1 MAFRTWWLTLGLLAA
16 PLGIDLQAQAVRDTT
31 GAGVGLRLQFADTL
45 PTLRTPNALTAAWAG
60 VRRTPLER
68 EARFDSSVAARIT
81 AAAATNRRTRLL
93 TRIYRRSVLEE
104 LGLAATDDRA
114 LPPREGL
121 FGLESD
127 VVDMTLDG
135 TIRLEMSTERFA
147 NLRCTS
153 AQLQD
158 PTSGCQPRFRSPRI
172 DNVIQLTARGLISRR
187 IHVDIDLDTERDFS
201 NNNTIRAFY
210 QGLEDEV
217 LQRVE
222 VGTVRFTPPPSRF
235 LTAGIPSNN
244 FGASANLEYGPVSL
258 GVLGATQEGSVVA
271 ERTYR
276 IGDETVQDQ
285 ERLAR
290 DLDYETGRFYWVV
303 DPTLLPGYPR
313 IDALAL
319 TNLVVPSNV
328 RPNQVRVYRHRAA
341 SGSVGLNPNLGGV
354 TAIGV
359 NTSGSSPQ
367 QAGPFN
373 WELLV
378 QGRDYWLDP
387 SGLWFVLT
395 NKLDPNDFLAVSY
408 VAGDGT
414 RVGTFPASDNPARA
428 DSVLLVVEPS
438 RGPDA
443 GTFRHAMR
451 QIYRV
456 TGSDLA
462 RSSLKVA
469 VVVNRSERPPNDV
482 STWLSVFGLSIP
494 TDQSVFDTDN
504 RLFPR
509 SRDPGA
515 SEVIR
520 DFFVF
525 FPALEPFADQVLVP
539 DPVQRNDSLYRTPEF
554 LLLTQGPASKFQI
567 RLEYTA
573 TGGGDRSSINL
584 NALQIREETEQ
595 LFVNGR
601 RLVRGVDYS
610 IGYQTG
616 VVSFLDPEGL
626 FGGRAATVTAR
637 FEERGFFAVA
647 PTSIV
652 GLTTRW
658 QLGDVGG
665 INLVGLYQSEAT
677 AFNRPPLG
685 FEPSASLI
693 GGISTDL
700 SFNTPGVSRFLSG
713 FIPGGVTATSR
724 LDLNAEV
731 AFSKPDPNRSG
742 QATLEEFEADQS
754 IGISLRENAWQFGSL
769 PQRADGVE
777 SFGFA
782 SGFDSTQAVQLVW
795 QNLIPDGQ
803 GGVVRV
809 RPIDIDTNIVLQG
822 SNSNA
827 SAESVLFVTFHADTA
842 GGIVG
847 RDNRSRWSL
856 PRQDFA
862 PRWRSMV
869 TPLSLTGVDL
879 SRNEFLEFWVFESS
893 DRPIG
898 TARMQLMIDLGT
910 VSEDAL
916 VMAPERFTVNGL
928 DTVFTG
934 RQFLG
939 VGQLDTER
947 SPNGTFNATTDDIG
961 ILADRP
967 TMELPDGSFGEV
979 ILCRQ
984 VLSNA
989 VAIFPWGDLGARC
1002 GAGNGVL
1009 DTEDLDGDLL
1019 LNSRGP
1025 NEDAFRYIVDLT
1037 DPRFRV
1043 RTGVIGA
1050 RDPQDSTRFAGWTL
1064 YRVPLR
1070 EPDLLIGQPNI
1081 RLAKHLRFTML
1092 TPPDNGEADPVVRF
1106 ALARMRL
1113 VGAPW
1118 LARAEQ
1124 PILGISGSLGEP
1136 HGRVAVSSISTENIE
1151 LGYTSPP
1158 GLGSSVNQ
1166 VGGGLATAGLQIN
1179 EKSLRIVVQDLRDQE
1194 RAEAFTR
1201 FVSGSQNLL
1210 AYRELRVWARGRGPG
1225 WDSRELRAYVK
1236 VGADDR
1242 NFYYFEAPANTA
1254 LWEPEMV
1261 VNIDLWRA
1269 LRARAETAFLQG
1281 QPPSGAAE
1289 CGGDP
1294 EAWVACEDGHLVQLR
1309 DPAINPPNLAAV
1321 QELAA
1326 GIRRVVDGAP
1336 IAETELWIDD
1346 IRLDSP
1352 LAEVGVA
1359 TALSGRLQAGDVAD
1373 IALSFVSQD
1382 GQFRQVGQDP
1392 SYRATSTFVGST
1404 TLQLGRFLSPSLGLI
1419 APLTVSHTRASVRP
1433 ELLTGSDLPAEA
1445 LPGLRRPL
1453 STVTSMAL
1461 TLRRTRRD
1469 GSGLVQALVNPL
1481 SWTGSMSSSSS
1492 NTEYSEASN
1501 NNWSTA
1507 AVYQLSPRRRTIPL
1521 GLGGLVGGLPS
1532 WLRES
1537 EGAKGLASGGLTLLP
1552 TNMRFA
1558 STLSRQAG
1566 EFTSFAAPIRRL
1578 EDTAATPLTTLQHLW
1593 RSDAGLTW
1601 QPLGMLTITTSWA
1614 STRDLRVYGDSTPL
1628 ARLAG
1633 QERRQFLG
1641 VDAGVERDRNINTAV
1656 TLSPRLTAW
1665 LRPRLSSSSG
1675 FVLSRNLTTRNPVRV
1690 DGDTAGAFIL
1700 PQTLN
1705 NSRTTEIAGT
1715 LDPAILVRRVFGEES
1730 GVTTYLQRFRVL
1742 DVSRR
1747 LTRQSTFD
1755 LAAFDPGAGF
1765 QLGLGGLNSFLQQGN
1780 TFAVGAV
1787 ETRTTNAT
1795 GGFDLPLGLS
1805 ATTTFTRTESDRFQ
1819 RSTGDRFI
1827 LIQNT
1832 QRDWPNATVRWS
1844 RSLRNTPIQLI
1855 SFSGT
1860 IRERESRNVVPSPDA
1875 AATPAINSSETRSIS
1890 PDLQL
1895 IFTNGLSFIGTLNQD
1910 RGTALNNGNTIE
1922 REGDRWSA
1930 QLNWQV
1936 RLPQRF
1942 SATRRPLRTV
1952 ISAQGIRQEDC
1963 LVNRGTENLPCE
1975 IISSITRREVGL
1987 RLEADVATIAN
1998 GALNFQ
2004 YITNELKHLD
2014 QKTSTLIFSLT
2025 LTVPLAFGGF

>member
-1 MAFRTWWLTLGLLAA
+1 MAFRTWCLTLGLLAV
-16 PLGIDLQAQAVRDTT
+16 PLGIGVQAQAVRDTA
-31 GAGVGLRLQFADTL
+31 GAGGGLRLEFADTL
-45 PTLRTPNALTAAWAG
+45 PALRTPNALTAAWAG
-60 VRRTPLER
+60 VRRSPLER
-68 EARFDSSVAARIT
+68 EAQFDSSLAVRIT

-104 LGLAATDDRA
+104 LGLAGRDERA
-114 LPPREGL
+114 LPVREGL

-135 TIRLEMSTERFA
+135 NIRLEMTSERFA

-158 PTSGCQPRFRSPRI
+158 PASGCQPSFKAPRI
-172 DNVIQLTARGLISRR
+172 DNAILLQARGVISRR
-187 IHVDIDLDTERDFS
+187 VHIEVDLDTERDFS

-244 FGASANLEYGPVSL
+244 FGASVNLEYGPVSL

-276 IGDETVQDQ
+276 IGDQTVQDQ

-290 DLDYETGRFYWVV
+290 DLDYETGRFFWAV
-303 DPTLLPGYPR
+303 DPTLLPGFPR

-319 TNLVVPSNV
+319 NQLVVSPSI
-328 RPNQVRVYRHRAA
+328 RPNQVRVYRHRAT

-354 TAIGV
+354 TALAL
-359 NTSGSSPQ
+359 NTSGTSPQ

-387 SGLWFVLT
+387 SGLWFVLS

-408 VAGDGT
+408 VADDGT
-414 RVGTFPASDNPARA
+414 QVGTFPAADDPARA
-428 DSVLLVVEPS
+428 DTLLLVVEPT

-456 TGSDLA
+456 TGSDLE
-462 RSSLKVA
+462 RSSLRVA

-525 FPALEPFADQVLVP
+525 FPALEPFADASLVP

-554 LLLTQGPASKFQI
+554 LLLTQGPSSKFQL

-601 RLVRGVDYS
+601 RLERGIDYS

-626 FGGRAATVTAR
+626 FGGRPATVTAR

-647 PTSIV
+647 PTSIL

-658 QLGDVGG
+658 QLGEVGG

-693 GGISTDL
+693 GGVSTDL
-700 SFNTPGVSRFLSG
+700 RFNTPGVSRFLSRLV
-713 FIPGGVTATSR
+713 PGGVQAPSR
-724 LDLNAEV
+724 LELNAEV

-742 QATLEEFEADQS
+742 EATLEEFEADQS
-754 IGISLRENAWQFGSL
+754 IAISLRENAWQFGSQ
-769 PQRADGVE
+769 PERSDGAE

-782 SGFDSTQAVQLVW
+782 AGFDSSSAVQMVW
-795 QNLIPDGQ
+795 QNLIPDGR
-803 GGVVRV
+803 GGVVRI
-809 RPIDIDTNIVLQG
+809 RPSDIDTNIALQG
-822 SNSNA
+822 SSSTA
-827 SAESVLFVTFHADTA
+827 GAENILYLTFHADTA

-847 RDNRSRWSL
+847 RDNRSRWSQ

-879 SRNEFLEFWVFESS
+879 SRNEFLEFWVFESAT
-893 DRPIG
+893 RPIG
-898 TARMQLMIDLGT
+898 ASRMQLMIDMGT
-910 VSEDAL
+910 VNEDAL
-916 VMAPERFTVNGL
+916 VMTPERFTVSGT

-934 RQFLG
+934 RQFVG

-947 SPNGTFNATTDDIG
+947 SLNGTFNATTDDIG

-979 ILCRQ
+979 VLCRQ

-989 VAIFPWGDLGARC
+989 VAVFPWGDLGGRC

-1025 NEDAFRYIVDLT
+1025 AENAFRYVVDLT
-1037 DPRFRV
+1037 DPRFKV
-1043 RTGVIGA
+1043 RTGVTGA
-1050 RDPQDSTRFAGWTL
+1050 RDPEDSTKFAGWTL

-1070 EPDLLIGQPNI
+1070 EPDRLIGQPTI
-1081 RLAKHLRFTML
+1081 RLVKHLRFTML

-1124 PILGISGSLGEP
+1124 PILGVSGSLGEP
-1136 HGRVAVSSISTENIE
+1136 HGRVAVSTVSTENIE

-1158 GLGSSVNQ
+1158 GLLSNVNQ
-1166 VGGGLATAGLQIN
+1166 LSGSLASSGVQVN
-1179 EKSLRIVVQDLRDQE
+1179 EKSLRIVVQDLRDNE
-1194 RAEAFTR
+1194 RAEAFSR

-1210 AYRELRVWARGRGPG
+1210 AYRQLRVWAKGRGPG

-1254 LWEPEMV
+1254 AWEPEMV
-1261 VNIDLWRA
+1261 VDIDLWRS

-1281 QPPSGAAE
+1281 EPPSGAAE

-1294 EAWVACEDGHLVQLR
+1294 EAWVTCQDGHLVQLR

-1326 GIRRVVDGAP
+1326 GIRRVVDGPP
-1336 IAETELWIDD
+1336 IAETELWVDD
-1346 IRLDSP
+1346 IRLDAP
-1352 LAEVGVA
+1352 LADVGVA
-1359 TALSGRLQAGDVAD
+1359 TAFSGRLTAGDVGD
-1373 IALSFVSQD
+1373 LALSFVSQN
-1382 GQFRQVGQDP
+1382 GQFRQIGQDP

-1404 TLQLGRFLSPSLGLI
+1404 TLQLGRFLSPSIGLI
-1419 APLTVSHTRASVRP
+1419 APLTVSYSNATVRP
-1433 ELLTGSDLPAEA
+1433 ELLTGSDLPAGA
-1445 LPGLRRPL
+1445 LPGLRRP
-1453 STVTSMAL
+1453 TSKTTSAAL
-1461 TLRRTRRD
+1461 TLRRNRRD
-1469 GSGLVQALVNPL
+1469 GGGLVQALVNPL
-1481 SWTGSMSSSSS
+1481 SLTGSISSGSSS
-1492 NTEYSEASN
+1492 TEYSEASN
-1501 NNWSTA
+1501 DNWSTA
-1507 AVYQLSPRRRTIPL
+1507 AVWQLSPRRRTIPL
-1521 GLGGLVGGLPS
+1521 GLSGVVGGLPR

-1537 EGAKGLASGGLTLLP
+1537 EGGQGLAGGGLSLVPTTL
-1552 TNMRFA
+1552 RFA
-1558 STLSRQAG
+1558 SNLSRQAG
-1566 EFTSFAAPIRRL
+1566 EFSSFAVPIRRL
-1578 EDTAATPLTTLQHLW
+1578 EDSAVTPLTNLQHLW

-1601 QPLGMLTITTSWA
+1601 QPLGMLTVSAGWA
-1614 STRDLRVYGDSTPL
+1614 STRDLREYGDSTAL

-1633 QERRQFLG
+1633 EERRQLFG
-1641 VDAGVERDRNINTAV
+1641 VDAGVERDRNVNTTV
-1656 TLSPRLTAW
+1656 TLSPRLAAW
-1665 LRPRLSSSSG
+1665 LRPRVSTTSS
-1675 FVLSRNLTTRNPVRV
+1675 FILSRNLTTRNPVQV

-1705 NSRTTEIAGT
+1705 NSRSTEVGGT
-1715 LDPAILVRRVFGEES
+1715 LDPAILFRRVFGEEA
-1730 GVTTYLQRFRVL
+1730 GVATYLQRFRVL

-1755 LAAFDPGAGF
+1755 LASFDPGASF
-1765 QLGLGGLNSFLQQGN
+1765 QLALGGLNSFLRQG
-1780 TFAVGAV
+1780 TDFAVGAV
-1787 ETRTTNAT
+1787 ETRTTSAT

-1805 ATTTFTRTESDRFQ
+1805 ATTTYALTESDRFQ

-1827 LIQNT
+1827 LIENT
-1832 QRDWPNATVRWS
+1832 QRDWPNATVRWA
-1844 RSLRNTPIQLI
+1844 RTLRNTPIQLL
-1855 SFSGT
+1855 SLSGT
-1860 IRERESRNVVPSPDA
+1860 IRERESRNVVPSPDGTA
-1875 AATPAINSSETRSIS
+1875 APAINSQKTQSVT

-1895 IFTNGLSFIGTLNQD
+1895 IFTNGVVLNGNLNRD
-1910 RGTALNNGNTIE
+1910 RGTSFTNGNTIE
-1922 REGDRWSA
+1922 REGDSWNARVEW
-1930 QLNWQV
+1930 QL
-1936 RLPQRF
+1936 RLPKQF
-1942 SATRRPLRTV
+1942 SASRRPLRTSV
-1952 ISAQGIRQEDC
+1952 AAQSVSQEDC
-1963 LVNRGTENLPCE
+1963 LVTRRGEVVACE
-1975 IISSITRREVGL
+1975 TISSIVRREVGL

-1998 GALNFQ
+1998 GAFSFQ

-2014 QKTSTLIFSLT
+2014 QKTSTLIATLT
-2025 LTVPLAFGGF
+2025 LTVPLSFGGF